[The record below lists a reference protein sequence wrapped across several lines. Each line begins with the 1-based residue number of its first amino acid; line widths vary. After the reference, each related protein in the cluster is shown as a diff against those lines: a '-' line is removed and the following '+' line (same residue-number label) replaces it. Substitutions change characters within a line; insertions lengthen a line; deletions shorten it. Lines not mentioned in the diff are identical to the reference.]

1 VGRVDQSAVKTA
13 DVVIVGGG
21 VIGSSI
27 ATLLAGDPA
36 FNGSI
41 IVLERDP
48 AYRRSSS
55 ALSASSIRQQF
66 STPENIRMSRF
77 GFEFLLD
84 IGRRL
89 GVDGS
94 GEPPPDAG
102 LTQRG
107 YLYLA
112 PPAGEAILRENHEIQ
127 LREGVD
133 AALLTPDE
141 LAARFPWLSVDGVA
155 LGSLG
160 LRGEGWFDGYGVMRA
175 FRKKAESMAVTYR
188 AAEAAAFRMTG
199 RRVATIEL
207 AGGSTIACDAVV
219 NAAGPWAAAVAAM
232 AGVDLPVEARRRTVF
247 TFEAA
252 EPPEDMPLV
261 IDTSGA
267 WFRPEG
273 GAFIGA
279 IPPPEEDD
287 APDLPLEADQDMWE
301 GTLWPAIAARVPSF
315 DSVRR
320 IGAWAGYYEY
330 NTFDHNAILG
340 AHPEV
345 TNLYFANGFSGHG
358 IQQAPAVGRA
368 IAELITYGRYV
379 SLDLSVFGYE
389 RIAAGRPVLERNVI
403 G

>member
-1 VGRVDQSAVKTA
+1 M
-13 DVVIVGGG
+13 
-21 VIGSSI
+21 GSSI
-27 ATLLAGDPA
+27 ATFLAGDPA
-36 FNGSI
+36 FDGE
-41 IVLERDP
+41 VVVVERDP
-48 AYRRSSS
+48 TYRRSSS

-66 STPENIRMSRF
+66 STPANIAMSRF
-77 GFEFLLD
+77 GFEFLRDL
-84 IGRRL
+84 GRRL
-89 GVDGS
+89 AVDGS

-112 PPAGEAILRENHEIQ
+112 PPAGEAILRENHGIQ
-127 LREGVD
+127 RAEGV
-133 AALLTPDE
+133 AVALLTPDE
-141 LAARFPWLSVDGVA
+141 LASRFTSLSIEGVA

-160 LRGEGWFDGYGVMRA
+160 LDGGGWFDGYGVMRA
-175 FRKKAESMAVTYR
+175 FRRKAQSLGVRYLS
-188 AAEAAAFRMTG
+188 AEATG
-199 RRVATIEL
+199 LRLAGSRVAAIEL
-207 AGGSTIACDAVV
+207 GDGSTIACGAVV
-219 NAAGPWAAAVAAM
+219 NAAGPWAASVAAM
-232 AGVDLPVEARRRTVF
+232 AGIDLPVAARRRSVF

-252 EPPEDMPLV
+252 DPPREMPLV

-279 IPPPEEDD
+279 IPPPDRDD
-287 APDLPLEADQDMWE
+287 APDLPLEVDQDMWE
-301 GTLWPAIAARVPSF
+301 ATLWPALAARVPSF

-320 IGAWAGYYEY
+320 TGAWAGYYEY

-358 IQQAPAVGRA
+358 IQQSPAVGRA
-368 IAELITYGRYV
+368 TAELIAHGRYV
-379 SLDLSVFGYE
+379 GLDLSVFGYE
-389 RIAAGRPVLERNVI
+389 RIAANRRVLERNVI